1 MINEIVPILIKR
13 KQQILITFLVIVA
26 GVAAATLLMPKRYE
40 TRMKIL
46 VKSERADNSS
56 ASSDVS
62 ETQINTE
69 IELLNSNNLLEQVV
83 KSTGLQLAERTR
95 SVAMNDRAAVAV
107 EMAVR
112 RLQKELKV
120 QSVRKANIIEVTYSA
135 TDPHFAALV
144 LRQFADLYLEAH
156 LRAHSEPGTYE
167 FFAGQ
172 AERYK
177 QKLEAIEGE
186 LADFR
191 ERDSVV
197 LMAQQKEAMLQKSM
211 ESKSELLQTQAAIG
225 EYQSKIDRTTG
236 QLAGVDG
243 RVVTQSRVMPNQY
256 VTERLN
262 TMLTELQNK
271 RTQLLAKFRPEDR
284 AVKEVE
290 QEIADTQASLD
301 KASKLTGV
309 EQTTDVNPLR
319 QSLEIDLAKER
330 ADLAGFQARQQ
341 ALGSQE
347 QNYRAELA
355 KLDSATSEYDDL
367 VRRRKE
373 AEDNYLL
380 YARKTE
386 EARIAESLD
395 KQKIS
400 NVSVIETPSE
410 PHLPSKPN
418 VPLNLV
424 LGTFLAG
431 CVSVGAALCAEYF
444 QRLRVPGQQFG
455 LALGDAGIAGIVPAG
470 KSQHLLSTVAGPSD
484 LEELTGLPVLALL
497 DGR

>member
-13 KQQILITFLVIVA
+13 KQQILITFLVIVT
-26 GVAAATLLMPKRYE
+26 GVAAATFLMPKRYE
-40 TRMKIL
+40 THMKIL
-46 VKSERADNSS
+46 VKSDRADNS
-56 ASSDVS
+56 ASSGDVS
-62 ETQINTE
+62 EALINTE
-69 IELLNSNNLLEQVV
+69 IELLNSNDLLEQVV
-83 KSTGLQLAERTR
+83 KSTGLQHAERTR
-95 SVAMNDRAAVAV
+95 SVAVHERAAVAV

-120 QSVRKANIIEVTYSA
+120 SAVRKANIIDVTYSA
-135 TDPHFAALV
+135 TDPRLAALV
-144 LRQFADLYLEAH
+144 LRQFAEIYLDAH
-156 LRAHSEPGTYE
+156 LRVHSEPGTYE

-172 AERYK
+172 TERYK

-191 ERDSVV
+191 ESDSVV

-211 ESKSELLQTQAAIG
+211 ESKSELLQAEAAIG
-225 EYQSKIDRTTG
+225 EYQSKIDRTTN
-236 QLAGVDG
+236 QLSGVAG
-243 RVVTQSRVMPNQY
+243 RVVTQSKVMPNQY

-290 QEIADTQASLD
+290 QEIADTQASLE
-301 KASKLTGV
+301 KANKLTGV

-330 ADLAGFQARQQ
+330 ADLAGMEARRQ
-341 ALGSQE
+341 ALASQE
-347 QNYRAELA
+347 ESYREQLA
-355 KLDSATSEYDDL
+355 KLDGATSEYDDL
-367 VRRRKE
+367 TRRRKE

-380 YARKTE
+380 YSRKTE

-400 NVSVIETPSE
+400 NVTVIETPSE

-431 CVSVGAALCAEYF
+431 CVSVGTALCAEYF
-444 QRLRVPGQQFG
+444 QRLRMPGQHFG
-455 LALGDAGIAGIVPAG
+455 VAISGAGSDLIGN
-470 KSQHLLSTVAGPSD
+470 SQHLLTTVTGPSD